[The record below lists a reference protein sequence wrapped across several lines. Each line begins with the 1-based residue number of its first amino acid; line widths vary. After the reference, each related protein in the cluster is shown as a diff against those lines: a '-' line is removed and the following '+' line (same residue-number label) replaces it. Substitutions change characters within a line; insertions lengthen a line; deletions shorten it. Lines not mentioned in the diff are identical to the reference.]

1 MIIHFPASAI
11 SFFKFG
17 GYPYKGGPNLKKDLR
32 LNRENGFYYFS
43 VVINLKAI
51 EYISKDRE

>member
-17 GYPYKGGPNLKKDLR
+17 GYPYKGGPNFKKDLR
-32 LNRENGFYYFS
+32 LNSDFKFQEKRR
-43 VVINLKAI
+43 K
-51 EYISKDRE
+51 